1 MTKQI
6 KKENFIKN
14 NMTTEQIKQLY
25 ISTIDSNKK
34 VAKQLN
40 IENLKKI
47 ILEFELNLD
56 EFNHDDVKNNY
67 TIFKEE
73 LELKLNKL

>member
-1 MTKQI
+1 MTKEEINQI
-6 KKENFIKN
+6 YQTPN
-14 NMTTEQIKQLY
+14 
-25 ISTIDSNKK
+25 DSIRSL
-34 VAKQLN
+34 AKQIS

-56 EFNHDDVKNNY
+56 EFNYDDVKNNY